1 MKFDLTAPYFP
12 ILLITPLLISNCL
25 INYYIHLLNW
35 KLVTRDANDYVYS
48 LNHISLLS
56 HPLWCPIILM

>member
-1 MKFDLTAPYFP
+1 MKFDMTAPNFS

-25 INYYIHLLNW
+25 INYYIHLLYW

-48 LNHISLLS
+48 LNHISL
-56 HPLWCPIILM
+56 